1 MKAVGFF
8 LQPIP
13 LYASRFFTTCF
24 FTSRETGFRWS
35 PFPCCKK
42 CTPSQKAVRCHQ
54 GWRPFHCKTAALQET
69 RPLRCKNRTIVSFV
83 IYNLP
88 FIISFF
94 FLLAAQRSYNEVVL
108 QRSGL
113 FPYLCSLFK
122 TNVTQRNT
130 IGRRKRNHVATYGRI
145 LYHPG

>member
-1 MKAVGFF
+1 MKTDNESCRFFFF
-8 LQPIP
+8 LQPI
-13 LYASRFFTTCF
+13 LLSAAIRA
-24 FTSRETGFRWS
+24 RDRL
-35 PFPCCKK
+35 
-42 CTPSQKAVRCHQ
+42 
-54 GWRPFHCKTAALQET
+54 HCKIAALQET